1 MNANKGVFNVNLG
14 HMRGEIDRMTG
25 WVDQVMS
32 LWEGTGD

>member
-1 MNANKGVFNVNLG
+1 MNANKGVFNVG